1 MEEKQLPIRVL
12 IADDHT
18 LVRQGIRML
27 LEAQGDLQVV
37 GEASDGAESV
47 RLTQE
52 LGPDVTIMDIGMPVM
67 DGLEATR
74 TIKRAQPNVQILIL
88 TMHEGEDYFFKILAA
103 GAAGYVLKR
112 AAATDLIAAVHAVAR
127 GEVFL
132 YPAVAKK
139 LVTDYLSRVQADETG
154 ARDTYHDLTPREREV
169 LTLVADGLSNRE
181 IAERL
186 TLSLSTVQTHSA
198 HIAEKLKL
206 HNRTELVKYAIRHGL
221 IDASDQSP
229 K

>member
-1 MEEKQLPIRVL
+1 MEERQSPIRVL

-27 LEAQGDLQVV
+27 LEAQPDLQVV

-47 RLTQE
+47 RRSQE
-52 LGPDVTIMDIGMPVM
+52 LKPDVIIMDIGMPGM

-74 TIKRAQPNVQILIL
+74 ALKRAQPNVQILVL

-112 AAATDLIAAVHAVAR
+112 AAANDLITAVHAVAR

-139 LVTDYLSRVQADETG
+139 LVTDYIARVQADEHG
-154 ARDTYHDLTPREREV
+154 ARTALDGLTARERQV
-169 LTLVADGLSNRE
+169 LTLVAEGLANRE

-186 TLSLSTVQTHSA
+186 TVSLSTVQTHYA
-198 HIAEKLKL
+198 HIVEKLNL
-206 HNRTELVKYAIRHGL
+206 HNRAALVKYAIRHGL
-221 IDASDQSP
+221 IDASD
-229 K
+229 